1 MRILLGLA
9 LLSLGACATVDR
21 ADYATL
27 LFEQPPILG
36 FPGGILGIGKVTDM
50 IANKDAPSGQEYD
63 PARADNIKTCT
74 DGRFAPRRLRRM
86 RATQIWIQGRG
97 SFGSRALSRSSGL
110 IQVSR

>member
-36 FPGGILGIGKVTDM
+36 FPGGILGIGKVTDPGGTNALRVKPGERVVYYRCPGTNTM
-50 IANKDAPSGQEYD
+50 DEQPHLRAEFEPGGTYSLECEGAVAVVRN
-63 PARADNIKTCT
+63 ARD
-74 DGRFAPRRLRRM
+74 
-86 RATQIWIQGRG
+86 
-97 SFGSRALSRSSGL
+97 
-110 IQVSR
+110 